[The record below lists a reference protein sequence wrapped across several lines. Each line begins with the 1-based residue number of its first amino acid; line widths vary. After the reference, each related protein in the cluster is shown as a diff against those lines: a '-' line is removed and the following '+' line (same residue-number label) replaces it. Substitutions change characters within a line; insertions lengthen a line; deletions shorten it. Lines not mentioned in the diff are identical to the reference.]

1 MKLGGHQTF
10 PPRPGW
16 LTKGLMHLSGGEA
29 GSFSD
34 RATADGMGVGIN
46 MSKSIGW
53 WMGATG
59 LATRGKEKSSLEL
72 TEFGRAIA
80 DGDPFMTYLE
90 TLWLVHACAV
100 TCGDETSLQWFM
112 SPERPDRF
120 GRSEIADDF
129 SRAIEAF
136 KGTAPSDKGVHGE
149 VSTIMRTY
157 AAPVVLSS
165 SRDPEDNLVSP
176 FHRLGLFS
184 HVNATDRFERTG
196 NPTPAPPEALGLL
209 LSALCMESSP
219 HEVEGGKLLTVS
231 VTDKAVLKAGAYLGC
246 TREQI
251 LELAGRGGALR
262 GNSKMSVE
270 TRAGERIVRLKSAPA
285 SVWAGSLYRRL
296 RVTDRKAA

>member
-1 MKLGGHQTF
+1 MKLGGHQKF
-10 PPRPGW
+10 HPRPGW
-16 LTKGLMHLSGGEA
+16 LTKGLMHLKGGDA

-34 RATADGMGVGIN
+34 PATADSMGVGSN

-59 LATRGKEKSSLEL
+59 LAFRGKGKSSLEL
-72 TEFGRAIA
+72 TEFGKAIA
-80 DGDPFMTYLE
+80 DGDPFMAYLE

-100 TCGDETSLQWFM
+100 AREGGTSLQWFM

-129 SRAIEAF
+129 SRAIESV
-136 KGTAPSDKGVHGE
+136 KGTVPSVNGVHGE

-157 AAPVVLSS
+157 AAPVVLPSG
-165 SRDPEDNLVSP
+165 RDPEDNLVSP

-184 HVNATDRFERTG
+184 YVNATERFERTG

-209 LSALCMESSP
+209 LSAVCMESSP
-219 HEVEGGKLLTVS
+219 HEVEGGVLLTVP
-231 VTDKAVLKAGAYLGC
+231 VTDRAVLKAGAYLGC

-251 LELAGRGGALR
+251 LELAGRGSARR
-262 GNSKMSVE
+262 GNAKMSVE
-270 TRAGERIVRLKSAPA
+270 TLAGERIVKLKSAPA
-285 SVWAGSLYRRL
+285 SEWARRLYHRL